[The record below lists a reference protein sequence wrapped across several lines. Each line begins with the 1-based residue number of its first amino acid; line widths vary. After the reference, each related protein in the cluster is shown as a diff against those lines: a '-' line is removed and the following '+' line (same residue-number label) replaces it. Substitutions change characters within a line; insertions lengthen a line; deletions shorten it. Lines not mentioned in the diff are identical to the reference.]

1 MCEIN
6 IYSNVRYTHMA
17 EVEWNQVT
25 GWPSQ
30 VIDEILEDIEEK
42 YNPGFWRELGKWWRG
57 ELRMEYKAGMT
68 MDPDRR
74 AREYGDDYDYM
85 EVVYETQSYDH
96 AVAVEQGIIDEYID
110 DSWNN
115 NERAGGGGRLP
126 DGDET
131 HYVYIVYT
139 I

>member
-57 ELRMEYKAGMT
+57 ELRME
-68 MDPDRR
+68 
-74 AREYGDDYDYM
+74 
-85 EVVYETQSYDH
+85 
-96 AVAVEQGIIDEYID
+96 
-110 DSWNN
+110 
-115 NERAGGGGRLP
+115 
-126 DGDET
+126 
-131 HYVYIVYT
+131 
-139 I
+139 